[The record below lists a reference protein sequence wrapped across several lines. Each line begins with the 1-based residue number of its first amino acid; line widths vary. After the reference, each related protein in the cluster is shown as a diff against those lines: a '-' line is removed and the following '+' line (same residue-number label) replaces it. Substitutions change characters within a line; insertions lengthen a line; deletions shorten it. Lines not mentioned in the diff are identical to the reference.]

1 MPGTFFGLE
10 TARRGMQV
18 HQNALNITGHNL
30 ANASTPGYSRQEAV
44 ITASDPYTVPSINS
58 SVTPGQL
65 GTGAQVDSIR
75 RVRDEYLDN
84 NVRRAIT
91 DTAYWEDQVELMQRA
106 EATFAEPASDG
117 IGQRIVDF
125 FKAWMELNNTPH
137 DLGIKSSV
145 VSIGEELATMI
156 TSAYQQLDGIEE
168 SIADTADVTGK
179 LYDQVNQ
186 VNDILLQIQ
195 QVTDAIKDVYSVNQ
209 QPNDLLDK
217 RDMLLEEL
225 SKYGPVAV
233 THEQINGKPTG
244 GIKVDFFGFTV
255 FQDDTAVSPP
265 TRETVALRVNSGSG
279 NIELQI
285 VGTTNTK
292 DLTAAAK
299 SGEKDGSL
307 IGLEKARQN
316 LNEYQDML
324 YALAS
329 TFKKKLHDALGSD
342 FFFVD
347 DDTSQE
353 TFMETFKVDPKLT
366 AAPAALDGRFAGD
379 VLQLRTKDVINGATF
394 EEHYSLLITK
404 VGNNAQSADGMAANQ
419 AAIYEQITALRD
431 SVSGV
436 AVDEELTKMI
446 QFQYGFQASARMVN
460 TIDGMLDVIINRLF

>member
-156 TSAYQQLDGIEE
+156 TSAYQQLDSIEE
-168 SIADTADVTGK
+168 SIADTADATGK

-233 THEQINGKPTG
+233 THEQVNGKPTG

-255 FQDDTAVSPP
+255 FQDDTVTSPP
-265 TRETVALRVNSGSG
+265 TLETVALQVNSGSG

-285 VGTTNTK
+285 GANTK
-292 DLTAAAK
+292 DLTAAVA

-324 YALAS
+324 YELAL
-329 TFKKKLHDALGSD
+329 TFKDEIHDALGSY
-342 FFFVD
+342 FFTGD
-347 DDTSQE
+347 NASPE
-353 TFMETFKVDPKLT
+353 KFMETFKVDTNLT

-379 VLQLRTKDVINGATF
+379 VLQLRTKDVIAGASF
-394 EEHYSLLITK
+394 EEHYTLLITK
-404 VGNNAQSADGMAANQ
+404 AGNNAQSADGMAANQ
-419 AAIYEQITALRD
+419 AAIHKQITALRD

-436 AVDEELTKMI
+436 SVDEELTRMI